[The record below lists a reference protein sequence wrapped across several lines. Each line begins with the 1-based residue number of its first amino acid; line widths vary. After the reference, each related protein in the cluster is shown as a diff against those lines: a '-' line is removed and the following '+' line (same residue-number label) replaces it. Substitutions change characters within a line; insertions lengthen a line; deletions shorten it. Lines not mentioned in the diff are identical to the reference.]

1 MKGAWARM
9 VAEEMVGKS
18 GCKRLFRGQDR
29 KDLIIDT
36 KCGLREERD
45 IKDDSPTSA
54 GCPDRGSD
62 LP

>member
-1 MKGAWARM
+1 M

-29 KDLIIDT
+29 KDLIIDM

-45 IKDDSPTSA
+45 IKDDSPASA